1 MPHDPARPRLVLVD
15 DEPEVLDVFRELF
28 DGGPWTVVACASAAE
43 ARRALASPTDL
54 LLTDKNLPDG
64 SGLSLMADARGAWP
78 DCEVILI
85 TGYASLDTAIEA
97 LQHGAFDYIV
107 KPPESIFDVRRKVEQ
122 ALAKQAVERENRRLV
137 GELQERAAA
146 LEAANADLVRTR
158 DELVQAEKLAGIGT
172 LAAGIAHEIGSPLFG
187 IMGLAEA
194 ISDEPTLDGARA
206 HAREIVTYAAT
217 IKEIVGGLGR
227 YTRLA
232 DPEHVSVGLAGVVAD
247 AVRLIARAR
256 GVDASRVAADVPDR
270 LVVHG
275 NPTELQQVFV
285 NLVKNG
291 LEAADPGEGRVTIAA
306 WADGDGVR
314 VDVCDNGTGIPE
326 AARRDV
332 FDPFYTTKPP
342 GAGTGLGLNIV
353 YRIVA
358 RHQGTIRVGEA
369 PGGGACVCLRLPGI
383 APGANT

>member
-1 MPHDPARPRLVLVD
+1 MTDPRARLVLVD

-28 DGGPWTVVACASAAE
+28 EDGPWSVVACATAAE
-43 ARRALASPTDL
+43 ARAALAEPTDL

-64 SGLSLMADARGAWP
+64 SGLSLMAEARATWP
-78 DCEVILI
+78 DCEVILV

-122 ALAKQAVERENRRLV
+122 ALAKQSVERENRRLV
-137 GELQERAAA
+137 DALQERAEA
-146 LEAANADLVRTR
+146 LERANADLVRTR

-194 ISDEPTLDGARA
+194 ISDEPTMEGARA
-206 HAREIVTYAAT
+206 HAREIVKYAAT

-227 YTRLA
+227 YTRQA
-232 DPEHVSVGLAGVVAD
+232 DPEHMALQLAAVVTD
-247 AVRLIARAR
+247 SVRLVTRAR
-256 GVDASRVAADVPDR
+256 GVDVGRVEVHVPEDLR
-270 LVVHG
+270 VHG

-291 LEAADPGEGRVTIAA
+291 LEAADAQTGRVVVRA
-306 WADGDGVR
+306 WRGDEGVL
-314 VDVCDNGTGIPE
+314 VDVCDDGPGIPE

-332 FDPFYTTKPP
+332 FDPFFTTKPP

-353 YRIVA
+353 YRILA
-358 RHQGTIRVGEA
+358 RHGGTVRVGDA
-369 PGGGACVCLRLPGI
+369 PGGGACFHLRL
-383 APGANT
+383 AAHATDDDA